1 MDWYLLYKQK
11 IRKSQYKRFYSGN
24 YSVILHHLYHNALLR
39 SCQRC
44 SCQLRPVSST
54 SSQGPIPRWLLRK
67 MVHIVY
73 CSCTSVW
80 FRNDWDIHIF
90 CKFHIIRNP
99 ASLIVYPIKVNPLN
113 LELFKTFTGS
123 NVFPINLWSRSVQ
136 GFLSYN
142 RTSKVQT
149 DKQRLLL

>member
-1 MDWYLLYKQK
+1 MIKSKCSYFVRKENYLINGLICILYKQE
-11 IRKSQYKRFYSGN
+11 IRKSQYKRF

-90 CKFHIIRNP
+90 LQVSYYRESSFT
-99 ASLIVYPIKVNPLN
+99 ASLPYKSQPTQFRIISNY
-113 LELFKTFTGS
+113 LELFR
-123 NVFPINLWSRSVQ
+123 II
-136 GFLSYN
+136 
-142 RTSKVQT
+142 
-149 DKQRLLL
+149 